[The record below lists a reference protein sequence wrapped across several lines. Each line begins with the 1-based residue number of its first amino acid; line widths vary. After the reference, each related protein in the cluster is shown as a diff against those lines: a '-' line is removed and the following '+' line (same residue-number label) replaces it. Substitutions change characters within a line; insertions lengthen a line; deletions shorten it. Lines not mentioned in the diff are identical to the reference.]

1 MAGTQKLKTYHCVWL
16 TAHPMARKEN
26 KSFSYSTILCNP
38 VCFEHSNKLQH
49 IMSIILKILIGLG
62 LLILALVVIVFVSYL
77 VVVIS
82 HERRWRKSI
91 SEHYGTFSDE
101 KKRKR

>member
-1 MAGTQKLKTYHCVWL
+1 
-16 TAHPMARKEN
+16 
-26 KSFSYSTILCNP
+26 
-38 VCFEHSNKLQH
+38 
-49 IMSIILKILIGLG
+49 MSIILKILIGLG

-91 SEHYGTFSDE
+91 SEYYGTFSDE

>member
-1 MAGTQKLKTYHCVWL
+1 
-16 TAHPMARKEN
+16 
-26 KSFSYSTILCNP
+26 
-38 VCFEHSNKLQH
+38 
-49 IMSIILKILIGLG
+49 MSIILKILIGLG
-62 LLILALVVIVFVSYL
+62 LLFLALVVIVFVSYL

-101 KKRKR
+101 KKHKR

>member
-1 MAGTQKLKTYHCVWL
+1 
-16 TAHPMARKEN
+16 
-26 KSFSYSTILCNP
+26 
-38 VCFEHSNKLQH
+38 
-49 IMSIILKILIGLG
+49 MSIILKILIGLA
-62 LLILALVVIVFVSYL
+62 LLLVLVVIVVFGAYL
-77 VVVIS
+77 VAVIS